1 MGEPLPAL
9 ALSPLAYCQDMFRR
23 RMLWRMTLH
32 RVTCPAPGSTN
43 TVLRTQALLK
53 CFYDTTGSEGEGATA
68 ACTQSRR
75 RETQHAI
82 RTSRNA
88 VHSIPRTCP
97 LNAGWSRA
105 AGFYRGIGV
114 KLMQVRGQQQARRCL

>member
-32 RVTCPAPGSTN
+32 RVTRPAPGSTN
-43 TVLRTQALLK
+43 TALHTRALLK
-53 CFYDTTGSEGEGATA
+53 CFCDTTGSEGEGATA
-68 ACTQSRR
+68 ACMQTRR

-88 VHSIPRTCP
+88 VQSVPRTRP

-114 KLMQVRGQQQARRCL
+114 KLMQVRDQQQTRRRL